1 MKQHPVDMLSVYADG
16 ELSGAERLQVEV
28 HLENCTECR
37 RDLALIMTMG
47 TAMRNVE
54 ASAGND
60 IWNGIRSRIVRP
72 IGWALVLAGVILWIV
87 LAALAWFREAFTLE
101 WLASTAVGVGLLVLL
116 VSIGHEQY
124 QEWKTSP
131 YKNIQQ

>member
-1 MKQHPVDMLSVYADG
+1 MKEHPVDMLSAYADG
-16 ELSGAERLQVEV
+16 ELTAAERLRVED
-28 HLENCTECR
+28 HLERCTECR
-37 RDLALIMTMG
+37 RDLALIKTMG

-54 ASAGND
+54 SNAGTD
-60 IWNGIRSRIVRP
+60 VWNGVRSRIVRS
-72 IGWALVLAGVILWIV
+72 IGWALVLGGVMLWIV
-87 LAALAWFREAFTLE
+87 LAAVAWFREAFTLE

-116 VSIGHEQY
+116 VSIGLEQY